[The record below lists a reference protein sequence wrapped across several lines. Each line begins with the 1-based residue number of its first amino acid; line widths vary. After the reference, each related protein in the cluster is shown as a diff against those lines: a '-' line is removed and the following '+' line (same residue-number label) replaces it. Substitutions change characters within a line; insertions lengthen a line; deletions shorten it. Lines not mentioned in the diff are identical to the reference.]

1 MALLEALLEA
11 DDGQAP
17 EAFLGQDRMGA
28 PGRQTA
34 NYTQELSSRSGKNIA
49 GRERSEHCAQGRW
62 GCYLL
67 TTRKTLPNGLGTAVP
82 AFKASTW

>member
-1 MALLEALLEA
+1 MPQASILRLCLL
-11 DDGQAP
+11 P
-17 EAFLGQDRMGA
+17 SRKCYFRDRMGA